1 MRVLNAAF
9 QELDKP
15 IRCLPLLPGSMD
27 KLQKRLGIMKI
38 NAMLVDPLY
47 PGDLGAMCTPSD
59 ELSQQSGY
67 MDVVLAGKKGWV
79 GRTTLMEAV
88 DKMTAALKD
97 ERWTEGRAT
106 TVFGCGPIALAAA
119 NYLSGRNAA
128 VSIAA
133 PSNNS
138 AMSAAKKASVRHIP
152 WAAIH
157 QTATDVVVLAGSDIK
172 CGTGRGELNP
182 SADSGKDGRH

>member
-1 MRVLNAAF
+1 
-9 QELDKP
+9 
-15 IRCLPLLPGSMD
+15 
-27 KLQKRLGIMKI
+27 
-38 NAMLVDPLY
+38 
-47 PGDLGAMCTPSD
+47 
-59 ELSQQSGY
+59 
-67 MDVVLAGKKGWV
+67 
-79 GRTTLMEAV
+79 
-88 DKMTAALKD
+88 MTSAIKD

-119 NYLSGRNAA
+119 QYLSGRNAA

-138 AMSAAKKASVRHIP
+138 AMAAAKKAEVRHIP

-157 QTATDVVVLAGSDIK
+157 QTATDVVVLAGSEIK

-182 SADSGKDGRH
+182 SLIREKMVVIDLTAYPGESGFAEEAHVRGAAYISPSGIFARQLQLQFKMLTGMDLPPTAFKKGLAPV